1 MATSSPPARR
11 QGLLAR
17 LLARTANGRQEPLV
31 GPIRGEL
38 LGADRLGEHARALA
52 RRQRVR
58 PPGKGRRK
66 VPLLE
71 RLEETYDILL
81 EARETLGQAAD
92 DGIDVSP
99 AGEWLLD
106 NFYTVEE
113 HIREIRATL
122 PRGYYRELPELATG
136 PLARFPRVYEIA
148 IELIAHT
155 EGHLDLGNT
164 ELFVREYQ
172 RVTRLKIGELWAI
185 PAMLRLGLIENIRR
199 MTRRTLSR
207 LDEVRAADA
216 AAERLRKASE
226 GGQKALS
233 VALHDFVDN
242 TPKLSAIFIARFLS
256 QVRSYQATFT
266 PLVWLEQWIAEDL
279 MSSEEAVARTNQ
291 RAALTRVTIANSITS
306 LRTIARLDWNTF
318 VESQSAIEKVLR
330 GDPSGD
336 YGSMTFSARDRYRH
350 EVERLAKR
358 TERDEAKVAE
368 VAIGLAERQP
378 AEGPERRRR
387 HVGYWLVD
395 DGLAELESAVAYRP
409 RWNERVRRAVIRH
422 PNAVYFPSI
431 VIVTIAALIA
441 AFALAGPVGFGG
453 MLLILALGIVPA
465 SEIGVNAVNQLVT
478 MMTSPRLIP
487 KFEFREHGISSE
499 WRTAVVVPTLIGSVD
514 GAREAIEHLEVQF
527 LANRDP
533 HLHFALLTDF
543 VDAPKE
549 TMPDDAA
556 ILDVAKE
563 GIAALNAKYGQ
574 GAETLFFLFH
584 RPRRWNECE
593 GVWMGWERKRGK
605 LAEFNQYLR
614 GGARDSFSEIV
625 GDTTPLRDVVLVIT
639 LDSDT
644 VLPPDS
650 AQLLVGAMAHPLNR
664 PVFDAERGLVTK
676 GYGILQPRVGVSLTS
691 AYRSRFA
698 AIHSGHPGVDPYT
711 TAVSDVY
718 QDLFGEGSYTGK
730 GIYDVDAFER
740 ATHGRFAENVL
751 LSHDLIEGAFARAG
765 LATDIELYD
774 DYPTRYLTY
783 TRRKHRWIRGDWQIL
798 RWIGRAIPRADG
810 RPEPNR
816 LPAISRWKIF
826 DNLRRSTVE
835 IFQLLLL
842 VVGWTVLPTSRA
854 AWTIGIL
861 VAIAFPWLSS
871 LTLAALRPPG
881 DKSLRAYYTA
891 IWRDA
896 VTSAQQFA
904 LSVIFLPHQ
913 AWVSAD
919 AIARTLAR
927 LFFTKRQLLEWQTA
941 SQTERATTSSSREL
955 WRRMLPAEVV
965 TLVIAGLV
973 ALTVWERL
981 SAAASVG
988 PVGGPTLVVALP
1000 LLLLWVSSPIIAHAL
1015 SAPALRRE
1023 LRLGAD
1029 ERERAMRYALVHW
1042 RFFERFVNEQTQWLA
1057 PDNFQEAPD
1066 PVVALRTS
1074 PTNVGLQLLGI
1085 VSAYDLGLSTCGEMI
1100 ERLERVFKT
1109 LERMRR
1115 HRGHFFNW
1123 YDLDT
1128 LGVLQPAYI
1137 STVDSGNLAG
1147 HLLALKQACR
1157 EIIETPPDMRA
1168 ATRALMA
1175 ALAVTRE
1182 SFADAAS
1189 SGRVGDPARWQAVSK
1204 AAALLKSARA
1214 ELAETIDHAGFAR
1227 VSRVVVEADETLTA
1241 AGLAAKEAP
1250 RAREWLAW
1258 TARLAER
1265 HLAERALLGEAAAE
1279 APGVAAGTNN
1289 VVRDRVA
1296 RLEAIAITAQR
1307 LAMEMDFTFLYDAR
1321 RKLFAIG
1328 YSVDSA
1334 TLDNSYYDLLASEA
1348 RLASYVAIAKD
1359 DVPVEHWFRL
1369 GRSLTATSRS
1379 TALVSWSGSMFEYL
1393 MPLLVMR
1400 SFPHTLLDQTYRS
1413 AVRRHIDYAGERS
1426 VPWGI
1431 SESAF
1436 NVRDRHMTYQYRAFG
1451 VPDLALKRGLG
1462 KELVIAPYATA
1473 LALLVEPQE
1482 SMRNFAALERE
1493 GVLGPY
1499 GFRDAVDFTRP
1510 EPGQTKAV
1518 VGAYMAHHIGM
1529 SFVALTNALA
1539 DHLWQR
1545 RFHSEPLARAVE
1557 LVLHERIPRRL
1568 VMQEAQESDT
1578 DGRVPVET
1586 EKPAVRLIDT
1596 PDTAQPRIGLLASLP
1611 YTVMISNAG
1620 AGYSRYEQLAITRWR
1635 ADGTR
1640 DDHGQWCYVRDVTTG
1655 AVWSAT
1661 HQPTAKRADA
1671 YQAAFAT
1678 DRISFGRRDG
1688 DVETRLEVT
1697 VVSDDMA
1704 EVRRVTLVNH
1714 SGVER
1719 DIELTSYGEI
1729 VLAPPDADRA
1739 HPAFANLFVETE
1751 WRPSE
1756 AAILATRRPRGSN
1769 EARRWLAH
1777 VAAVGEEQVDD
1788 VTFET
1793 DRARFIGRGRTV
1805 RNPAA
1810 MEASVRLSGT
1820 AGAVLDP
1827 IFALRVRVRLAPGQS
1842 ARVAFTTLVA
1852 ETRERAVELADLYR
1866 QPYSAQRALD
1876 LSWTR
1881 TQVELRDLG
1890 LTPSDAA
1897 LFQQIAGHLFYSNPP
1912 VRAPQHELRANNLGQ
1927 RELWSIGL
1935 SGDWPV
1941 LLATIDSTEGLP
1953 TVRHLLHAH
1962 RYWRLKGMTV
1972 DLVFLITRPPSYQQ
1986 ELADQ
1991 LLATVMGSSETHLA
2005 DKPGGVFIRRAD
2017 VLAPEVLRLLRA
2029 TARVHIACDG
2039 LGLGRVLDM
2048 PEAEEQPPD
2057 EPERPRRL
2065 SIFSNRDS
2073 GFASWDTRA
2082 SREANGGE
2090 GVMSAVLARA
2100 AQYARDAAADLAES
2114 FELPDFVFGEKP
2126 ATGNGEDRGTGI
2138 GEPGTAPSSGS
2149 QPRRGQAGR
2158 QPTPGAR
2165 APGPARAIPAH
2176 GLTPDLDYEIRL
2188 SANSLPPAPWSNVIA
2203 NPRAGFVV
2211 TERGGG
2217 FAWVEN
2223 SYFFRLTPWYNDP
2236 VSDPCTELLYL
2247 RDASGAVWSPTPA
2260 IARDASAYTVRHG
2273 AGFTTFTHER
2283 GGIASELTVSMAEH
2297 DPVKISRLR
2306 LTNRTG
2312 RSASIVLTSFVEW
2325 ALGVMREHT
2334 QHQIVTTFDRDTQAI
2349 LASNYFDA
2357 SFADQVAF
2365 SWISEPLAGY
2375 TADRREFIGRNGT
2388 VEAPAAFAN
2397 GAALGEA
2404 TGAAIDPCAVLQS
2417 TITVAPNETRE
2428 VVVLLGA
2435 ARGVDE
2441 ARSLIRRYGSAA
2453 SAGTAIDATIAD
2465 WRRRLTTIAVRTPD
2479 PMFDAIMNRWSLY
2492 QALSCR
2498 MWARSAFYQSSG
2510 AYGFRDQ
2517 LQDVMAFV
2525 YHDQAIAR
2533 EHILRAASRQF
2544 VEGDV
2549 QHWWHAHNGRGTR
2562 TKFSD
2567 DLVWL
2572 PYVVDHYVRT
2582 SGDDAVLD
2590 EVVPFL
2596 EMRQLDS
2603 HEHEVYDLPAIS
2615 GEKATL
2621 YEHCLRALRR
2631 ACTVGAHG
2639 LPLIGVGDWNDGMN
2653 RVGIDGKGES
2663 VWLAWFLND
2672 TLRAFADHCDSRGD
2686 GVPAG
2691 ELRGAADAYARAA
2704 NEAAWDGDWYRRAYF
2719 DDGTPLGSAQS
2730 DECKID
2736 SIAQSW
2742 SVISDAGEPDKRV
2755 RAMRSLDE
2763 RLVRQDARLIM
2774 LLTPPFDKTPH
2785 DPGYI
2790 KGYLPGVR
2798 ENGAQYTHAALW
2810 AVLATALGGD
2820 GDRAFEL
2827 YQMINPLTHGVTP
2840 GDVDRYKVEPY
2851 VVAADVYTAAGHLGR
2866 GGWTWYTGSASW
2878 MYRIGLETILGF
2890 TRQGDTLTIEP
2901 CVPKAW
2907 REFSIEYRHGTSLY
2921 AIRVVRNG
2929 TGEEAVRV
2937 VVDGAERA
2945 DRAIGLVD
2953 DGQRHEVIV
2962 ELG

>member
-1 MATSSPPARR
+1 VATSSPPARR
-11 QGLLAR
+11 PGLLAR
-17 LLARTANGRQEPLV
+17 LLARTTTGRHEPLV

-58 PPGKGRRK
+58 PSGKGRKR

-122 PRGYYRELPELATG
+122 PRGYYRELPELASG

-155 EGHLDLGNT
+155 EGHLDLANT

-172 RVTRLKIGELWAI
+172 RVTRLRIGELWAI

-216 AAERLRKASE
+216 AADRLRRASE
-226 GGQKALS
+226 AGPKAVS
-233 VALHDFVDN
+233 AALHDFVDH

-256 QVRSYQATFT
+256 QVRTYQATFT

-336 YGSMTFSARDRYRH
+336 YGTMTFSARDRYRH

-368 VAIGLAERQP
+368 VAIALAEGQP

-387 HVGYWLVD
+387 HVGYWLID
-395 DGLAELESAVAYRP
+395 DGLAELETAVDYRP
-409 RWNERVRRAVIRH
+409 RWHERVRRAVVRH
-422 PNAVYFPSI
+422 PNAVYFP
-431 VIVTIAALIA
+431 VLAIVTIAALVV
-441 AFALAGPVGFGG
+441 AFALAGPLGPGG
-453 MLLILALGIVPA
+453 ALLVLALGIVPA
-465 SEIGVNAVNQLVT
+465 SEIGVSAVNQLVT
-478 MMTSPRLIP
+478 LLTSPRLVP
-487 KFEFREHGISSE
+487 KLEFREHGIPPQ
-499 WRTAVVVPTLIGSVD
+499 WRTAVVVPTLISSVD
-514 GAREAIEHLEVQF
+514 AAREAVEHLEVQF
-527 LANRDP
+527 LANRDA
-533 HLHFALLTDF
+533 HLQFALLTDF
-543 VDAPKE
+543 LDAPSE

-556 ILDVAKE
+556 VLDAASS
-563 GIAALNAKYGQ
+563 GITTLNEKYGH
-574 GAETLFFLFH
+574 GADAPFYLFH

-614 GGARDSFSEIV
+614 GGARDAFSTIV
-625 GDTTPLRDVVLVIT
+625 GDPTPLRDVTLVIT

-644 VLPPDS
+644 VLPPDA

-664 PVFDAERGLVTK
+664 PVFDAERGLITK

-730 GIYDVDAFER
+730 GIYDVDAFES

-798 RWIGRAIPRADG
+798 RWVGSDIARADG
-810 RPEPNR
+810 QPEPNR

-835 IFQLLLL
+835 VFHLLLL
-842 VVGWTVLPTSRA
+842 VLGWTVLPTSRVV
-854 AWTIGIL
+854 WTIAVL
-861 VAIAFPWLSS
+861 VAIAFPWLLS

-881 DKSLRAYYTA
+881 DKSLRAYYA
-891 IWRDA
+891 AVWRDG

-904 LSVIFLPHQ
+904 LTVIFLPHQ

-919 AIARTLAR
+919 AIVRTLVR
-927 LFFTKRQLLEWQTA
+927 LFVTRRHLLEWQTA
-941 SQTERATTSSSREL
+941 SQTERTTTTSSRDL
-955 WRRMLPAEVV
+955 WRLMLPAEVL
-965 TLVIAGLV
+965 TIAIAGLV
-973 ALTVWERL
+973 ALMVWGRI
-981 SAAASVG
+981 SAGASVG
-988 PVGGPTLVVALP
+988 PVAGPTLIVVLP
-1000 LLLLWVSSPIIAHAL
+1000 LVLLWALSPVIAHAM

-1023 LRLGAD
+1023 LRLAAD
-1029 ERERAMRYALVHW
+1029 ERDRAMRYALYHW

-1057 PDNFQEAPD
+1057 PDNFQEDPD

-1074 PTNVGLQLLGI
+1074 PTNVGLQMLGI
-1085 VSAYDLGLSTCGEMI
+1085 VSAYDLGLLTCGEMI
-1100 ERLERVFKT
+1100 ERLELVFKT
-1109 LERMRR
+1109 LERMHR

-1123 YDLDT
+1123 YELDT

-1157 EIIETPPDMRA
+1157 EIIDTPPD
-1168 ATRALMA
+1168 TRAPIRALIA
-1175 ALAVTRE
+1175 GLAVTRE

-1204 AAALLKSARA
+1204 AAAMLKTARS
-1214 ELAETIDHAGFAR
+1214 ELAETTDDAGFAR
-1227 VSRVVVEADETLTA
+1227 VSRVVVDADHTLTA
-1241 AGLAAKEAP
+1241 AGLAAREAP

-1265 HLAERALLGEAAAE
+1265 QVAERTRLGDAATVAPRDAAA
-1279 APGVAAGTNN
+1279 TNT
-1289 VVRDRVA
+1289 VVRDRVE
-1296 RLEAIAITAQR
+1296 RLVAIALTAQR
-1307 LAMEMDFTFLYDAR
+1307 YVMEMDFTFLYDAR

-1369 GRSLTATSRS
+1369 GRSLTAASRS

-1473 LALLVEPQE
+1473 LALLVEPHE
-1482 SMRNFAALERE
+1482 AMRNFAALERE

-1510 EPGQTKAV
+1510 DPGQTKAV
-1518 VGAYMAHHIGM
+1518 VNAYMAHHIGM
-1529 SFVALTNALA
+1529 SFVALANALA

-1568 VMQEAQESDT
+1568 VMQEAQGSDA
-1578 DGRVPVET
+1578 DGGRVPVET
-1586 EKPAVRLIDT
+1586 EKPAVRQIDT
-1596 PDTAQPRIGLLASLP
+1596 PDTAQPRVGLLASLP

-1620 AGYSRYEQLAITRWR
+1620 AGYSRFEQLAITRWR

-1640 DDHGQWCYVRDVTTG
+1640 DDHGQWCYVRDLTDNT
-1655 AVWSAT
+1655 VWSAT

-1671 YQAAFAT
+1671 YHATFAT

-1704 EVRRVTLVNH
+1704 EVRRVTIVNH

-1719 DIELTSYGEI
+1719 EIELTSYGEI
-1729 VLAPPDADRA
+1729 VLASPDADRA

-1751 WRPSE
+1751 WRGTE
-1756 AAILATRRPRGSN
+1756 AAILATRRPRASN

-1777 VAAVGEEQVDD
+1777 VAAVGQELVGD

-1793 DRARFIGRGRTV
+1793 DRAKFVGRGRTA

-1810 MEASVRLSGT
+1810 MDASATLSGT

-1827 IFALRVRVRLAPGQS
+1827 IFALRVRIKLAPGQS

-1852 ETRERAVELADLYR
+1852 ETRERAIELADLYR

-1912 VRAPQHELRANNLGQ
+1912 IRAPQHELRANTLGQ
-1927 RELWSIGL
+1927 RELWGIGL
-1935 SGDWPV
+1935 SGDWPI
-1941 LLATIDSTEGLP
+1941 LLATIDSVEGLP
-1953 TVRHLLHAH
+1953 TVRQLLHAH

-1972 DLVFLITRPPSYQQ
+1972 DVVFLITRPPSYQQ

-1991 LLATVMGSSETHLA
+1991 LLATVIGSSEAHLA
-2005 DKPGGVFIRRAD
+2005 DKPGGTFIRRAD
-2017 VLAPEVLRLLRA
+2017 VLAPDVLKLLRA
-2029 TARVHIACDG
+2029 TARVHIVCDG

-2065 SIFSNRDS
+2065 AIFSNRDS

-2082 SREANGGE
+2082 PREANGGE
-2090 GVMSAVLARA
+2090 RVMSTVLARA
-2100 AQYARDAAADLAES
+2100 AAYARDAALDLAES
-2114 FELPDFVFGEKP
+2114 FELPDFVFGDK
-2126 ATGNGEDRGTGI
+2126 TGSGN
-2138 GEPGTAPSSGS
+2138 GEPGTEGSSG
-2149 QPRRGQAGR
+2149 
-2158 QPTPGAR
+2158 
-2165 APGPARAIPAH
+2165 GPARGRRPGKDAATARSRVPAAASSLPTH
-2176 GLTPDLDYEIRL
+2176 GLTATLDYEIKL
-2188 SANSLPPAPWSNVIA
+2188 SATALPPAPWSNVIA
-2203 NPRAGFVV
+2203 NPQAGFVV

-2236 VSDPCTELLYL
+2236 VSDPCTEVLYL
-2247 RDASGAVWSPTPA
+2247 RDATGALWSPTPA
-2260 IARDASAYTVRHG
+2260 IARDASHYTVRHG
-2273 AGFTTFTHER
+2273 AGFSTFTHDR
-2283 GGIASELTVSMAEH
+2283 GGIATELTLSVAMH
-2297 DPVKISRLR
+2297 DPVKITRLR
-2306 LTNRTG
+2306 ITNRSG
-2312 RSASIVLTSFVEW
+2312 KPSSLVLTSFVEW

-2334 QHQIVTTFDRDTQAI
+2334 QHQVVTTFDAETQAI
-2349 LASNYFDA
+2349 FACNYFDA
-2357 SFADQVAF
+2357 GFADQVAF

-2375 TADRREFIGRNGT
+2375 TADRREFIGRNGD
-2388 VEAPAAFAN
+2388 VSAPAGLAPGVTLEETT
-2397 GAALGEA
+2397 GAAL
-2404 TGAAIDPCAVLQS
+2404 DPCAALQAS
-2417 TITVAPNETRE
+2417 ITVAPNETRE

-2435 ARGVDE
+2435 ARGAE
-2441 ARSLIRRYGSAA
+2441 QARALIVKYGSAA
-2453 SAGTAIDATIAD
+2453 AADGAIDGTVAE
-2465 WRRRLTTIAVRTPD
+2465 WQRRLTTITVRTPE
-2479 PMFDAIMNRWSLY
+2479 PAFDAMMNRWSLY
-2492 QALSCR
+2492 QALACR

-2525 YHDQAIAR
+2525 YHDQGIAR

-2582 SGDDAVLD
+2582 TGDDAVLD

-2596 EMRQLDS
+2596 EMRPLEP

-2615 GEKATL
+2615 EEKASL
-2621 YEHCLRALRR
+2621 YEHCLRALRH
-2631 ACTVGAHG
+2631 ACTLGAHG

-2653 RVGIDGKGES
+2653 RVGIEGRGES

-2686 GVPAG
+2686 GAAAG
-2691 ELRGAADAYARAA
+2691 ELRAAADAYAKAA

-2719 DDGTPLGSAQS
+2719 DDGTALGSAQN
-2730 DECKID
+2730 DECQID

-2742 SVISDAGEPDKRV
+2742 SVISDAGDPEKRV

-2763 RLVRQDARLIM
+2763 RLVRDDARLIM

-2827 YQMINPLTHGVTP
+2827 YQMINPLTHAVTP
-2840 GDVDRYKVEPY
+2840 EEVHRYKVEPY
-2851 VVAADVYTAAGHLGR
+2851 VVAADVYTATGHVGR

-2890 TRQGDTLTIEP
+2890 TRHGDTLTFEP
-2901 CVPKAW
+2901 CIPRAW
-2907 REFSIEYRHGTSLY
+2907 REFSIEYRHGSAVY
-2921 AIRVVRNG
+2921 AIRVARNG
-2929 TGEEAVRV
+2929 NGGEVLRV
-2937 VVDGAERA
+2937 IVDGV
-2945 DRAIGLVD
+2945 DRNDRTIGLVD
-2953 DGQRHEVIV
+2953 DGRRHDVVV

>member
-1 MATSSPPARR
+1 M
-11 QGLLAR
+11 
-17 LLARTANGRQEPLV
+17 
-31 GPIRGEL
+31 
-38 LGADRLGEHARALA
+38 
-52 RRQRVR
+52 
-58 PPGKGRRK
+58 
-66 VPLLE
+66 PLLE

-81 EARETLGQAAD
+81 EARETLAHAAD

-113 HIREIRATL
+113 HISEIRATL
-122 PRGYYRELPELATG
+122 PRGYYRELPELASG

-155 EGHLDLGNT
+155 EGHLDLANT

-172 RVTRLKIGELWAI
+172 RVTRLRIGELWAI

-207 LDEVRAADA
+207 LDEVRAADDA
-216 AAERLRKASE
+216 ADRLRRASE
-226 GGQKALS
+226 GGPKALAA
-233 VALHDFVDN
+233 ALHDFVDN

-256 QVRSYQATFT
+256 QVRTYQATFT

-279 MSSEEAVARTNQ
+279 MSAEEAVARTNQ

-306 LRTIARLDWNTF
+306 LRTIARLDWNSF

-336 YGSMTFSARDRYRH
+336 YASMTFSARDRYRH

-368 VAIGLAERQP
+368 AVISLAERQP
-378 AEGPERRRR
+378 EEGPERRRR

-395 DGLAELESAVAYRP
+395 EGVPELEAAVDYRP
-409 RWNERVRRAVIRH
+409 RWHERLRRAVIRH

-431 VIVTIAALIA
+431 VLVTIAALVV
-441 AFALAGPVGFGG
+441 AFALAGPIGAGG
-453 MLLILALGIVPA
+453 ALLVLALGLVPA
-465 SEIGVNAVNQLVT
+465 SEIGVSAVNQLVT
-478 MMTSPRLIP
+478 MLTRPRLVP
-487 KFEFREHGISSE
+487 KLEFREQGIPAD
-499 WRTAVVVPTLIGSVD
+499 WRTAVVVPTLIGNVEA
-514 GAREAIEHLEVQF
+514 AREAVEHLEVQF
-527 LANRDP
+527 LANRDA

-543 VDAPKE
+543 VDAPQE
-549 TMPDDAA
+549 TMPDDDV
-556 ILDVAKE
+556 ILDAAAG
-563 GIAALNAKYGQ
+563 GIAALNEKYGH
-574 GAETLFFLFH
+574 GAHTIFYLFH
-584 RPRRWNECE
+584 RPRRWNANE

-605 LAEFNQYLR
+605 LSEFNQYLR
-614 GGARDSFSEIV
+614 GGAQHAFSKVV
-625 GDTTPLRDVVLVIT
+625 GDTTPLRDVTLVIT

-644 VLPPDS
+644 VLPPDA
-650 AQLLVGAMAHPLNR
+650 AQLLAGAMAHPLNR
-664 PVFDAERGLVTK
+664 PVFDPERGLVTK

-698 AIHSGHPGVDPYT
+698 SIHSGHPGVDPYT

-740 ATHGRFAENVL
+740 ATRGRFAENVL

-765 LATDIELYD
+765 LVTDIELYD

-798 RWIGRAIPRADG
+798 RWIGRAMPRADG
-810 RPEPNR
+810 QPEPNR
-816 LPAISRWKIF
+816 LSAVSRWKIF

-842 VVGWTVLPTSRA
+842 VTGWSVLPTSRF
-854 AWTIGIL
+854 AWTAAVL
-861 VAIAFPWLSS
+861 VAIAFPWL
-871 LTLAALRPPG
+871 LGLALALLRPPR
-881 DKSLRAYYTA
+881 DKSLKAYYA
-891 IWRDA
+891 AVWHDA

-904 LSVIFLPHQ
+904 LTVIFLPHQ

-919 AIARTLAR
+919 GIVRTLVR
-927 LFFTKRQLLEWQTA
+927 LFATKRHLLEWQTA
-941 SQTERATTSSSREL
+941 SQTERATGGSQREV
-955 WRRMLPAEVV
+955 WRRMMPAEAL
-965 TLVIAGLV
+965 TLLIAGVV
-973 ALTVWERL
+973 ALTLWQRL
-981 SAAASVG
+981 SAGASVG
-988 PVGGPTLVVALP
+988 PSAGPTLIVALP
-1000 LLLLWVSSPIIAHAL
+1000 LLVLWALSPVIAHAM
-1015 SAPALRRE
+1015 SAPALRRA

-1029 ERERAMRYALVHW
+1029 ERERAMRYALYHW
-1042 RFFERFVNEQTQWLA
+1042 RFFERFVGEQTQWLA
-1057 PDNFQEAPD
+1057 PDNFQEDPD
-1066 PVVALRTS
+1066 PAVAFRTS

-1085 VSAYDLGLSTCGEMI
+1085 VSAYDLGLITCGDMI
-1100 ERLERVFKT
+1100 ERLELVFKT
-1109 LERMRR
+1109 LERMHR
-1115 HRGHFFNW
+1115 HCGHFFNW
-1123 YDLDT
+1123 YDLET
-1128 LGVLQPAYI
+1128 LGILQPAYI

-1157 EIIETPPDMRA
+1157 EIVETVPDARA
-1168 ATRALMA
+1168 PSRALMA
-1175 ALAVTRE
+1175 ALMVTRE
-1182 SFADAAS
+1182 AFADAAS

-1204 AAALLKSARA
+1204 AAALLKTART
-1214 ELAETIDHAGFAR
+1214 ELAEATDDAGFAH
-1227 VSRVVVEADETLTA
+1227 VAQALAEADQTLSA
-1241 AGLAAKEAP
+1241 AGLAPKEAP

-1265 HLAERALLGEAAAE
+1265 HVTERTLLGAAATE
-1279 APGVAAGTNN
+1279 RPSDAAAVSK

-1296 RLEAIAITAQR
+1296 RLEAIAITAHR
-1307 LAMEMDFTFLYDAR
+1307 YAMEMDFTFLYDAR

-1328 YSVDSA
+1328 YSVDSG

-1369 GRSLTATSRS
+1369 GRALTAASHS

-1400 SFPHTLLDQTYRS
+1400 SFPHTLLDQTYHG
-1413 AVRRHIDYAGERS
+1413 AVRRHIDYAAERS

-1436 NVRDRHMTYQYRAFG
+1436 NVRDRHLTYQYRAFG

-1473 LALLVEPQE
+1473 LALHVEPHE
-1482 SMRNFAALERE
+1482 AMRNFAALERE

-1499 GFRDAVDFTRP
+1499 GFRDAVDYTRP
-1510 EPGQTKAV
+1510 DPGQTKAV
-1518 VGAYMAHHIGM
+1518 VGAYMAHHVGM

-1545 RFHSEPLARAVE
+1545 RFHAEPLARAVE

-1568 VMQEAQESDT
+1568 VMQEAQSSDT
-1578 DGRVPVET
+1578 DGRALVET
-1586 EKPAVRLIDT
+1586 EKPAVRQIDT
-1596 PDTAQPRIGLLASLP
+1596 PDTAQPRVGLLASLP
-1611 YTVMISNAG
+1611 YTVMVSNAG

-1640 DDHGQWCYVRDVTTG
+1640 DDYGQWCYVRDLTSN

-1661 HQPTAKRADA
+1661 HQPTGKGADW

-1678 DRISFGRRDG
+1678 DRVTFARRDG

-1704 EVRRVTLVNH
+1704 EVRRVTIVNH
-1714 SGVER
+1714 SDVSREV
-1719 DIELTSYGEI
+1719 ELTSYGEV

-1751 WRPSE
+1751 WRPAE
-1756 AAILATRRPRGSN
+1756 GAILATRRPRASD
-1769 EARRWLAH
+1769 EPRRWLAH
-1777 VAAVGEEQVDD
+1777 VAAVGPEVVGDI
-1788 VTFET
+1788 TFET
-1793 DRARFIGRGRTV
+1793 DRSKFVGRGRSV

-1810 MEASVRLSGT
+1810 MDPSATLTGT

-1827 IFALRVRVRLAPGQS
+1827 IFSLRVAVSLAPGQS

-1852 ETRERAVELADLYR
+1852 ETRERALELADLYR

-1890 LTPSDAA
+1890 LTPADAA

-1912 VRAPQHELRANNLGQ
+1912 IRAPQHELRANTLGQ
-1927 RELWSIGL
+1927 RELWTVGL
-1935 SGDWPV
+1935 SGDWPI
-1941 LLATIDSTEGLP
+1941 LLASIDSVEGLP
-1953 TVRHLLHAH
+1953 TVRQLLHAH
-1962 RYWRLKGMTV
+1962 QYWRLKGMTV

-1986 ELADQ
+1986 DLADQ

-2017 VLAPEVLRLLRA
+2017 LLAPDVAQLLRA
-2029 TARVHIACDG
+2029 TARVHIVCDG
-2039 LGLGRVLDM
+2039 VGLGRVVDL

-2073 GFASWDTRA
+2073 GAAGWDTRVL
-2082 SREANGGE
+2082 RDANGGE
-2090 GVMSAVLARA
+2090 GMMSTVLARA

-2114 FELPDFVFGEKP
+2114 FELPEFVFGDKEG
-2126 ATGNGEDRGTGI
+2126 TGNGGRKGTGNR
-2138 GEPGTAPSSGS
+2138 EQGTAP
-2149 QPRRGQAGR
+2149 PR
-2158 QPTPGAR
+2158 GASV
-2165 APGPARAIPAH
+2165 PGPRVRVPRH
-2176 GLTPDLDYEIRL
+2176 GLTSDLDYEIQL
-2188 SANSLPPAPWSNVIA
+2188 TADNLPPAPWSNVIA
-2203 NPRAGFVV
+2203 NPHAGFVV

-2236 VSDPCTELLYL
+2236 VSDSATEIIYL
-2247 RDASGAVWSPTPA
+2247 RDASGTLWSPTPA
-2260 IARDASAYTVRHG
+2260 IVRDASRYTVRHG
-2273 AGFTTFTHER
+2273 AGFTTFAHER
-2283 GGIASELTVSMAEH
+2283 NGIATELTVSVPPA
-2297 DPVKISRLR
+2297 DPIKLTRLR

-2312 RSASIVLTSFVEW
+2312 RPTSIVLTSFVEW

-2334 QHQIVTTFDRDTQAI
+2334 QHQIVTTFDSETQAI
-2349 LASNYFDA
+2349 FAANHFDA
-2357 SFADQVAF
+2357 NFADRVAF
-2365 SWISEPLAGY
+2365 SWISEPLKSY
-2375 TADRREFIGRNGT
+2375 TADRREFIGRNGDL
-2388 VEAPAAFAN
+2388 ERPAALAD
-2397 GAALGEA
+2397 GGSLAET
-2404 TGAAIDPCAVLQS
+2404 TGAAFDPCAALQAEV
-2417 TITVAPNETRE
+2417 TLAPNEQRD

-2435 ARGVDE
+2435 TRGADDARALIAKYGP
-2441 ARSLIRRYGSAA
+2441 ARSATA
-2453 SAGTAIDATIAD
+2453 AIDATVAD
-2465 WRRRLTTIAVRTPD
+2465 WHRRLTTITVKTPE
-2479 PMFDAIMNRWSLY
+2479 PTFDAMMNRWALY

-2549 QHWWHAHNGRGTR
+2549 QHWWHPHSGRGTR
-2562 TKFSD
+2562 TRFSD

-2582 SGDDAVLD
+2582 TGDATVLD

-2596 EMRQLDS
+2596 EMRPLEP
-2603 HEHEVYDLPAIS
+2603 HEHEVYDQPTIS
-2615 GEKATL
+2615 EQKASV
-2621 YEHCLRALRR
+2621 YEHCLRALRH
-2631 ACTVGAHG
+2631 ACTVGGHG

-2653 RVGIDGKGES
+2653 RVGIEGKGES

-2672 TLRAFADHCDSRGD
+2672 TLRAFANHCDSRGD
-2686 GVPAG
+2686 GAAAG
-2691 ELRGAADAYARAA
+2691 ELRGAADAYGKAA
-2704 NEAAWDGDWYRRAYF
+2704 NEAAWDGAWYRRAYF
-2719 DDGTPLGSAQS
+2719 DDGTPLGSAQD
-2730 DECKID
+2730 DECQID

-2742 SVISDAGEPDKRV
+2742 SVISDAGDADKQV
-2755 RAMRSLDE
+2755 RAMHSLDE
-2763 RLVRQDARLIM
+2763 RLVREDARLIM
-2774 LLTPPFDKTPH
+2774 LLTPPFDKTTH

-2810 AVLATALGGD
+2810 AVLATAFSGD

-2827 YQMINPLTHGVTP
+2827 YQMINPLTHNVTP
-2840 GDVDRYKVEPY
+2840 EDVHTYKVEPY
-2851 VVAADVYTAAGHLGR
+2851 VVAADVYTATGHLGR

-2878 MYRIGLETILGF
+2878 MYRVGLETILGF
-2890 TRQGDTLTIEP
+2890 TRHGETLTFEP
-2901 CVPKAW
+2901 CLPQAW
-2907 REFSIEYRHGTSLY
+2907 REFSMEYRYGSALY
-2921 AIRVVRNG
+2921 AIRVVRKG
-2929 TGEEAVRV
+2929 PGGEVRRV
-2937 VVDGAERA
+2937 TSDGRERN
-2945 DRAIGLVD
+2945 DRAILLVD
-2953 DGQRHEVIV
+2953 DGQRHDVIV
-2962 ELG
+2962 EFG

>member
-11 QGLLAR
+11 PGLLAR
-17 LLARTANGRQEPLV
+17 LLARKSDGRQETLV

-58 PPGKGRRK
+58 PPGKGRK
-66 VPLLE
+66 KAPLLE
-71 RLEETYDILL
+71 RLHETHQILL
-81 EARETLGQAAD
+81 DARDTLGQAAD
-92 DGIDVSP
+92 EGIDVSP

-113 HIREIRATL
+113 HIREIRETL
-122 PRGYYRELPELATG
+122 PRGYYRELPELASG

-148 IELIAHT
+148 IELIANT
-155 EGHLDLGNT
+155 EGHLDLANT

-172 RVTRLKIGELWAI
+172 RVTRLRIGELWAI

-199 MTRRTLSR
+199 MTRRTVSR

-216 AAERLRKASE
+216 AAETLRRASE
-226 GGQKALS
+226 AGPKALAA
-233 VALHDFVDN
+233 ALHDFVDH
-242 TPKLSAIFIARFLS
+242 TPKLSAVFIARFLS
-256 QVRSYQATFT
+256 QVRNYQATFT
-266 PLVWLEQWIAEDL
+266 PLVWLEQWIGEDL
-279 MSSEEAVARTNQ
+279 MSAEEAVARTNQ

-306 LRTIARLDWNTF
+306 LRTIARLDWNSF
-318 VESQSAIEKVLR
+318 VESQSAIERVLR

-336 YGSMTFSARDRYRH
+336 YASMTFSARDRYRH
-350 EVERLAKR
+350 EIERLAKR

-368 VAIGLAERQP
+368 VAIELASRQP
-378 AEGPERRRR
+378 ADGPESRRR

-395 DGLAELESAVAYRP
+395 DGLAELEAAVAYKPRP
-409 RWNERVRRAVIRH
+409 LERLRRAATRH
-422 PNAVYFPSI
+422 PNAVYFPAI
-431 VIVTIAALIA
+431 AIVTLAALA
-441 AFALAGPVGFGG
+441 AGFALAGPIGAGG
-453 MLLILALGIVPA
+453 AVIVFLLGIVPA
-465 SEIGVNAVNQLVT
+465 SEIGVSAVNQLVT
-478 MMTSPRLIP
+478 LLTQPRLVP
-487 KFEFREHGISSE
+487 KMDFRERGIPPE

-514 GAREAIEHLEVQF
+514 AAREAVEHLEVQF

-533 HLHFALLTDF
+533 QLHFALLTDF
-543 VDAPKE
+543 VDAPSE

-556 ILDVAKE
+556 ILDAAAD
-563 GIAALNAKYGQ
+563 GIAALNEKYARGS
-574 GAETLFFLFH
+574 APPFYLFH
-584 RPRRWNECE
+584 RPRRWNEGE

-614 GGARDSFSEIV
+614 GGARDAFSRIV
-625 GDTTPLRDVVLVIT
+625 GDTTPLGDVKLVIT

-644 VLPPDS
+644 VLPPDA

-664 PVFDAERGLVTK
+664 PVFDAERGLITK

-691 AYRSRFA
+691 SYRSRFA
-698 AIHSGHPGVDPYT
+698 SIHSGHPGVDPYT

-740 ATHGRFAENVL
+740 ATRGRFAENVL

-765 LATDIELYD
+765 LVTDIELYD

-783 TRRKHRWIRGDWQIL
+783 MRRKHRWIRGDWQIL
-798 RWIGRAIPRADG
+798 RWIGPAVPRADG

-816 LPAISRWKIF
+816 LSAISRWKIF

-842 VVGWTVLPTSRA
+842 VAGWTVLPASRV
-854 AWTIGIL
+854 AWTAAIL
-861 VAIAFPWLSS
+861 VAIAFPWLLS
-871 LTLAALRPPG
+871 LTLAALRPPI
-881 DKSLRAYYTA
+881 DKSLRAYYSA
-891 IWRDA
+891 IGRDV
-896 VTSAQQFA
+896 VTSANQFA
-904 LSVIFLPHQ
+904 LAVTVLPHQ

-919 AIARTLAR
+919 AIVRTLTR
-927 LFFTKRQLLEWQTA
+927 LFVSRRHLLEWQTA
-941 SQTERATTSSSREL
+941 SQTERTTKNSLREV
-955 WRRMLPAEVV
+955 WRRMLPAELV
-965 TLVIAGLV
+965 TLAIAAFVLLSV
-973 ALTVWERL
+973 WQLTPREISIGR
-981 SAAASVG
+981 AH
-988 PVGGPTLVVALP
+988 GPTLVVVLP
-1000 LLLLWVSSPIIAHAL
+1000 FILLWLISPLIAHAL

-1023 LRLGAD
+1023 LRLASD
-1029 ERERAMRYALVHW
+1029 DRDRAMRYAVYHW
-1042 RFFERFVNEQTQWLA
+1042 RFFERFVGEGTQWLA
-1057 PDNFQEAPD
+1057 PDNFQEQPE

-1074 PTNVGLQLLGI
+1074 PTNIGLQLLGI
-1085 VSAYDLGLSTCGEMI
+1085 TSAYDLGLLTLGEMI
-1100 ERLERVFKT
+1100 ERLEHVFKT

-1123 YDLDT
+1123 YELEG
-1128 LGVLQPAYI
+1128 LSVLQPAYI

-1147 HLLALKQACR
+1147 HFVALKQACR
-1157 EIIETPPDMRA
+1157 EIIENPPDVRA
-1168 ATRALMA
+1168 PLRALTS
-1175 ALAVTRE
+1175 ALAITRE
-1182 SFADAAS
+1182 AFADAAS
-1189 SGRVGDPARWQAVSK
+1189 SGRVGDPAKWQAVSK
-1204 AAALLKSARA
+1204 AAGLLKTARSELATTTDDAGLAHVARA
-1214 ELAETIDHAGFAR
+1214 LA
-1227 VSRVVVEADETLTA
+1227 EADEALSA
-1241 AGLAAKEAP
+1241 AGLGPKEAP
-1250 RAREWLAW
+1250 QAREWLAW
-1258 TARLAER
+1258 SAHLAER
-1265 HLAERALLGEAAAE
+1265 HVAERTGLGTAATQSLRDAAATS
-1279 APGVAAGTNN
+1279 ALAGE
-1289 VVRDRVA
+1289 RIE
-1296 RLEAIAITAQR
+1296 RLEAIALTAHR
-1307 LAMEMDFTFLYDAR
+1307 YVVEMDFTFLYDAR

-1328 YSVDSA
+1328 YSADSG

-1369 GRSLTATSRS
+1369 GRSLTASS
-1379 TALVSWSGSMFEYL
+1379 HATALVSWSGSMFEYL

-1400 SFPHTLLDQTYRS
+1400 SFPHTLLDQTYRG
-1413 AVRRHIDYAGERS
+1413 AVRRQIEYAAERS

-1431 SESAF
+1431 SESAY

-1462 KELVIAPYATA
+1462 KDLVIAPYATA
-1473 LALLVEPQE
+1473 LALLVEPHE
-1482 SMRNFAALERE
+1482 AIRNLGVLERE

-1499 GFRDAVDFTRP
+1499 GFREAVDYTRP
-1510 EPGQTKAV
+1510 EPGETKAI
-1518 VGAYMAHHIGM
+1518 VGAYMAHHVGM
-1529 SFVALTNALA
+1529 TFVALANALA
-1539 DHLWQR
+1539 DNLWQR

-1568 VMQEAQESDT
+1568 VMQDAQET
-1578 DGRVPVET
+1578 EGEGGRTPIET
-1586 EKPAVRLIDT
+1586 EKPAVRQIET
-1596 PDTAQPRIGLLASLP
+1596 PDTPQPRVGLLASLP
-1611 YTVMISNAG
+1611 FTVMLSNAG

-1640 DDHGQWCYVRDVTTG
+1640 DDHGQWCYVRDVTTDR
-1655 AVWSAT
+1655 VWSVT
-1661 HQPTAKRADA
+1661 HQPTGKRADA
-1671 YQAAFAT
+1671 YTAAFAT

-1688 DVETRLEVT
+1688 DVETRLDVT

-1719 DIELTSYGEI
+1719 EIELTSYGEI

-1751 WRPSE
+1751 WRPAE
-1756 AAILATRRPRGSN
+1756 AAILATRRPRSSN

-1777 VAAVGEEQVDD
+1777 VAAVGHELVGDI
-1788 VTFET
+1788 TCET
-1793 DRARFIGRGRTV
+1793 DRARFVGRGRTV
-1805 RNPAA
+1805 RNPLA
-1810 MEASVRLSGT
+1810 MEGSSTLSGT

-1852 ETRERAVELADLYR
+1852 ETRERAIELADLYR

-1912 VRAPQHELRANNLGQ
+1912 MRAPQQELRANTMGQ

-1935 SGDWPV
+1935 SGDWPI
-1941 LLATIDSTEGLP
+1941 LLATIDSVEGLP
-1953 TVRHLLHAH
+1953 TVRQLLHAH
-1962 RYWRLKGMTV
+1962 QYWRLKGMTV
-1972 DLVFLITRPPSYQQ
+1972 DLVFLVTRPPSYQQ

-2017 VLAPEVLRLLRA
+2017 VLGPEPLKLLRA

-2048 PEAEEQPPD
+2048 PEVEEQPPD
-2057 EPERPRRL
+2057 ELERPRRL
-2065 SIFSNRDS
+2065 SRFSNRDS
-2073 GFASWDTRA
+2073 GFASWDT
-2082 SREANGGE
+2082 GGRGEDGSE
-2090 GVMSAVLARA
+2090 GVMSAVLSRA
-2100 AQYARDAAADLAES
+2100 AAYARDAALDLAES
-2114 FELPDFVFGEKP
+2114 FELPEFRIGGK
-2126 ATGNGEDRGTGI
+2126 GNGDAENRGNR
-2138 GEPGTAPSSGS
+2138 EPGTGTARGNTVPGSRFPVPS
-2149 QPRRGQAGR
+2149 
-2158 QPTPGAR
+2158 
-2165 APGPARAIPAH
+2165 H
-2176 GLTPDLDYEIRL
+2176 GLTSNLDYEINL
-2188 SANSLPPAPWSNVIA
+2188 TADALPPAPWANVIA
-2203 NPRAGFVV
+2203 NPEAGFVI

-2217 FAWVEN
+2217 FTWVEN

-2236 VSDPCTELLYL
+2236 VSDPPTELLYV
-2247 RDASGAVWSPTPA
+2247 RDESGVLWSPTPA
-2260 IARDASAYTVRHG
+2260 IAGDRSSYRVRHG

-2283 GGIASELTVSMAEH
+2283 DGIGSELTLSMPPK
-2297 DPVKISRLR
+2297 DPVKITRLR
-2306 LTNRTG
+2306 LVNRTD
-2312 RSASIVLTSFVEW
+2312 RSASLVLTSFVEL

-2334 QHQIVTTFDRDTQAI
+2334 QHQIVTSFDRETQAI
-2349 LASNYFDA
+2349 FASNCFDA
-2357 SFADQVAF
+2357 SFADRVAF
-2365 SWISEPLAGY
+2365 SWISEPLACY
-2375 TADRREFIGRNGT
+2375 TADRREFIGRNGDLT
-2388 VEAPAAFAN
+2388 NPAALAHD
-2397 GAALGEA
+2397 APLAET
-2404 TGAAIDPCAVLQS
+2404 TGAAVDPCAALQVNL
-2417 TITVAPNETRE
+2417 TLKPNETRD
-2428 VVVLLGA
+2428 VIVLLGA
-2435 ARGVDE
+2435 ARGQDA
-2441 ARSLIRRYGSAA
+2441 ARQLIARYGSSGAA
-2453 SAGTAIDATIAD
+2453 NAAIDAMAD
-2465 WRRRLTTIAVRTPD
+2465 DWSRRLSTITVKTPE
-2479 PMFDAIMNRWSLY
+2479 PLFDAMMNRWSLY

-2533 EHILRAASRQF
+2533 EHILHAASRQF

-2549 QHWWHAHNGRGTR
+2549 QHWWHPHTGRGTR
-2562 TKFSD
+2562 TRFSD

-2572 PYVVDHYVRT
+2572 PYVVDHYVRIT
-2582 SGDDAVLD
+2582 GDDAVLD

-2596 EMRQLDS
+2596 QMRPLEP
-2603 HEHEVYDLPAIS
+2603 HEHEVYDLPTVADETGS
-2615 GEKATL
+2615 L
-2621 YEHCLRALRR
+2621 YEHCLRALRH
-2631 ACTVGAHG
+2631 ACTFGAHG

-2653 RVGIDGKGES
+2653 RVGIEGKGES

-2686 GVPAG
+2686 GVAAG
-2691 ELRGAADAYARAA
+2691 ELRVHADAYARAA
-2704 NEAAWDGDWYRRAYF
+2704 NEAGWDGAWYRRAYF
-2719 DDGTPLGSAQS
+2719 DDGAPLGSAES

-2742 SVISDAGEPDKRV
+2742 SVISAAGEVDKRE
-2755 RAMRSLDE
+2755 RAMESLDQW
-2763 RLVRQDARLIM
+2763 LVREDARLIM
-2774 LLTPPFDKTPH
+2774 LLTPPFDKTSH

-2810 AVLATALGGD
+2810 AVLATALKSD
-2820 GDRAFEL
+2820 GDRAFHL
-2827 YQMINPLTHGVTP
+2827 YQMINPLTHAVTP
-2840 GDVDRYKVEPY
+2840 EDVQRYKVEPY

-2878 MYRIGLETILGF
+2878 MYRIGLENILGF
-2890 TRQGDTLTIEP
+2890 TKQGDTLTIEP
-2901 CVPKAW
+2901 CIPQTW
-2907 REFSIEYRHGTSLY
+2907 REFSLEYRHGSAIY
-2921 AIRVVRNG
+2921 AIRVTRSG
-2929 TGEEAVRV
+2929 KGGEILRV
-2937 VVDGAERA
+2937 IVDGGERG
-2945 DRAIGLVD
+2945 DRTISLDD
-2953 DGQRHEVIV
+2953 DGRRHEVTV

>member
-1 MATSSPPARR
+1 VATSSPPARR
-11 QGLLAR
+11 PGLLAR
-17 LLARTANGRQEPLV
+17 LLARTSNGGQEPLV

-58 PPGKGRRK
+58 PPGKGRK
-66 VPLLE
+66 KAPLLE
-71 RLEETYDILL
+71 RLQETHEILL
-81 EARETLGQAAD
+81 DARETLGQAAD
-92 DGIDVSP
+92 EGIDVSP

-122 PRGYYRELPELATG
+122 PRGYYRELPELASG

-148 IELIAHT
+148 IELIANT
-155 EGHLDLGNT
+155 EGHLDLANT

-172 RVTRLKIGELWAI
+172 RVTRLRIGELWAI

-199 MTRRTLSR
+199 MTRRTISR
-207 LDEVRAADA
+207 LDEVRAADI
-216 AAERLRKASE
+216 AAESLRRASE
-226 GGQKALS
+226 AGPKALAA
-233 VALHDFVDN
+233 ALHDFVDH
-242 TPKLSAIFIARFLS
+242 TPKLSAVFIARFLS
-256 QVRSYQATFT
+256 QVRNYQATFT
-266 PLVWLEQWIAEDL
+266 PLVWLEQWIGEDL
-279 MSSEEAVARTNQ
+279 MSAEEAVARTNQ

-306 LRTIARLDWNTF
+306 LRTIARLDWNSF
-318 VESQSAIEKVLR
+318 VESQSAIERVLR

-336 YGSMTFSARDRYRH
+336 YASMTFSARDRYRH
-350 EVERLAKR
+350 EIERLAKR

-368 VAIGLAERQP
+368 VAIDLASRQP

-395 DGLAELESAVAYRP
+395 DGLVELEAAVAYKP
-409 RWNERVRRAVIRH
+409 RILERLRRAVTRH
-422 PNAVYFPSI
+422 PNAVYFPAI
-431 VIVTIAALIA
+431 AIVTLAALA
-441 AFALAGPVGFGG
+441 AGLALAGPIGAGG
-453 MLLILALGIVPA
+453 ALIVFLLGIVPA
-465 SEIGVNAVNQLVT
+465 SEIGVSAVNQLVT
-478 MMTSPRLIP
+478 LLTQPRIVP
-487 KFEFREHGISSE
+487 KMDFRERGTPPE

-514 GAREAIEHLEVQF
+514 AAREAVEHLEVQF

-533 HLHFALLTDF
+533 HLQFALLTDF
-543 VDAPKE
+543 LDAPSE

-556 ILDVAKE
+556 ILDAAAE
-563 GIAALNAKYGQ
+563 GIAALNEEYARGNAPPFY
-574 GAETLFFLFH
+574 LFH
-584 RPRRWNECE
+584 RPRCWNEGE

-605 LAEFNQYLR
+605 LANFNQYLR
-614 GGARDSFSEIV
+614 GGARDAFSRIV
-625 GDTTPLRDVVLVIT
+625 GDTTSIGDVKLVIT

-644 VLPPDS
+644 VLPPD
-650 AQLLVGAMAHPLNR
+650 AAELLVGAMAHPLNR
-664 PVFDAERGLVTK
+664 PVFDEERGLITQ

-698 AIHSGHPGVDPYT
+698 SIHSGHPGVDPYT

-718 QDLFGEGSYTGK
+718 QDLFAEGSYTGK
-730 GIYDVDAFER
+730 GIYDIDAFER

-765 LATDIELYD
+765 LVTDIELYD

-783 TRRKHRWIRGDWQIL
+783 MRRKHRWIRGDWQIL
-798 RWIGRAIPRADG
+798 RWIGPAIARADG

-816 LPAISRWKIF
+816 LSAISRWKIF

-842 VVGWTVLPTSRA
+842 VAGWTVLPTSRV
-854 AWTIGIL
+854 AWTAGIL
-861 VAIAFPWLSS
+861 VAIAFPWLLS
-871 LTLAALRPPG
+871 LTLAALRPPT
-881 DKSLRAYYTA
+881 DKSLRAYYSA
-891 IWRDA
+891 IARDA
-896 VTSAQQFA
+896 VTSANQFA
-904 LSVIFLPHQ
+904 LAVTVLPHQ

-919 AIARTLAR
+919 AIARTLSR
-927 LFFTKRQLLEWQTA
+927 LFVSKRHLLEWQTA
-941 SQTERATTSSSREL
+941 SQTERTTKNSLREV
-955 WRRMLPAEVV
+955 WRRMLPAQLV
-965 TLVIAGLV
+965 TVAVAVLV
-973 ALTVWERL
+973 TVSVWPFGPTEL
-981 SAAASVG
+981 SIGRAH
-988 PVGGPTLVVALP
+988 GPTLVVFLP
-1000 LLLLWVSSPIIAHAL
+1000 FILLWLISPAIAHAL

-1023 LRLGAD
+1023 LRLAPD
-1029 ERERAMRYALVHW
+1029 DRDRAMRYAVYHW
-1042 RFFERFVNEQTQWLA
+1042 RFFERFVGEATQWLA
-1057 PDNFQEAPD
+1057 PDNFQEQPD

-1074 PTNVGLQLLGI
+1074 PTNIGLQLLGI
-1085 VSAYDLGLSTCGEMI
+1085 TSAYDLGLLTLGEMV
-1100 ERLERVFKT
+1100 ERLEHVFKT

-1123 YDLDT
+1123 YELEG
-1128 LGVLQPAYI
+1128 LNVLQPAYI

-1147 HLLALKQACR
+1147 HFLALKQACR
-1157 EIIETPPDMRA
+1157 EIIEQPPDVRA
-1168 ATRALMA
+1168 PLRALTS
-1175 ALAVTRE
+1175 ALAITRE
-1182 SFADAAS
+1182 AFADAAS
-1189 SGRVGDPARWQAVSK
+1189 SGRVGDPAKWQAVSK
-1204 AAALLKSARA
+1204 AAGLLKTARSELTTTTDDAGLAHVARA
-1214 ELAETIDHAGFAR
+1214 LSD
-1227 VSRVVVEADETLTA
+1227 ADQTLSA
-1241 AGLAAKEAP
+1241 AGLGPKEAP

-1258 TARLAER
+1258 SAHLAER
-1265 HLAERALLGEAAAE
+1265 HVAERTAL
-1279 APGVAAGTNN
+1279 GVAAAQSLREGAATSAL
-1289 VVRDRVA
+1289 VRERIE
-1296 RLEAIAITAQR
+1296 RLEAIALTAHR
-1307 LAMEMDFTFLYDAR
+1307 YVAEMDFTFLYDVR

-1328 YSVDSA
+1328 YSADSA

-1369 GRSLTATSRS
+1369 GRSLTASS
-1379 TALVSWSGSMFEYL
+1379 HATALVSWSGSMFEYL

-1400 SFPHTLLDQTYRS
+1400 SFPHTLLDQTYRG
-1413 AVRRHIDYAGERS
+1413 AVRRQIEYAGERS

-1431 SESAF
+1431 SESAY

-1462 KELVIAPYATA
+1462 KDLVIAPYATA
-1473 LALLVEPQE
+1473 LALLVEPHE
-1482 SMRNFAALERE
+1482 AIRNLGVLERE

-1499 GFRDAVDFTRP
+1499 GFREAVDYTRP
-1510 EPGQTKAV
+1510 EPGETKAV

-1529 SFVALTNALA
+1529 TFVALANALG

-1568 VMQEAQESDT
+1568 VMQDAQET
-1578 DGRVPVET
+1578 DGEGGRTPIET
-1586 EKPAVRLIDT
+1586 EKPAVRQIET
-1596 PDTAQPRIGLLASLP
+1596 PDTPQPRVGLLASLP
-1611 YTVMISNAG
+1611 FTVMLSNAG
-1620 AGYSRYEQLAITRWR
+1620 AGYSRYDQLAITRWR

-1655 AVWSAT
+1655 QVWSAT
-1661 HQPTAKRADA
+1661 HQPTAKRADV
-1671 YQAAFAT
+1671 YTAAFAT

-1688 DVETRLEVT
+1688 DVETRLDVT

-1704 EVRRVTLVNH
+1704 EVRRVTVVNH
-1714 SGVER
+1714 SGIER
-1719 DIELTSYGEI
+1719 EIELTSYGEI

-1751 WRPSE
+1751 WRPAE
-1756 AAILATRRPRGSN
+1756 AAILATRRPRASN

-1777 VAAVGEEQVDD
+1777 VAAVGHELVGEI
-1788 VTFET
+1788 TSET
-1793 DRARFIGRGRTV
+1793 DRARFVGRGRTV
-1805 RNPAA
+1805 RNPLA
-1810 MEASVRLSGT
+1810 MDASSTLSGT

-1852 ETRERAVELADLYR
+1852 ETRERAIELADLYR

-1912 VRAPQHELRANNLGQ
+1912 MRAPQQELRANTLGQ

-1935 SGDWPV
+1935 SGDWPI
-1941 LLATIDSTEGLP
+1941 LLATIDSVEGLP
-1953 TVRHLLHAH
+1953 TVRQLLHAH
-1962 RYWRLKGMTV
+1962 HYWRLKGMTV

-2005 DKPGGVFIRRAD
+2005 DKSGGVFIRRAD
-2017 VLAPEVLRLLRA
+2017 VLGPDVLQLLRV
-2029 TARVHIACDG
+2029 TARVHMACDG

-2048 PEAEEQPPD
+2048 PEVEEQPPD

-2065 SIFSNRDS
+2065 SRFSNRDS
-2073 GFASWDTRA
+2073 GFASWDSGGRG
-2082 SREANGGE
+2082 ANGGE

-2100 AQYARDAAADLAES
+2100 AAYARDAALDLAES
-2114 FELPDFVFGEKP
+2114 FDLPEFRIGSGSK
-2126 ATGNGEDRGTGI
+2126 GNGEPDRKGTGNRERGTASPRG
-2138 GEPGTAPSSGS
+2138 GAVPSS
-2149 QPRRGQAGR
+2149 RF
-2158 QPTPGAR
+2158 PG
-2165 APGPARAIPAH
+2165 PAH
-2176 GLTPDLDYEIRL
+2176 GLTSNLDYEIKLQADR
-2188 SANSLPPAPWSNVIA
+2188 LPPAPWSNVIA
-2203 NPRAGFVV
+2203 NPEAGFVV

-2217 FAWVEN
+2217 FAWVDN

-2236 VSDPCTELLYL
+2236 VSDPATEILYL
-2247 RDASGAVWSPTPA
+2247 RDASGALWSPTPA
-2260 IARDASAYTVRHG
+2260 IALDSSSYTVLHG
-2273 AGFTTFTHER
+2273 AGFTTFTHDH
-2283 GGIASELTVSMAEH
+2283 GGIRSELTVSMPPNDA
-2297 DPVKISRLR
+2297 VKITRLR
-2306 LTNRTG
+2306 LVNRTG
-2312 RSASIVLTSFVEW
+2312 RPTSLVLTSFVEW
-2325 ALGVMREHT
+2325 CLGVMREHT
-2334 QHQIVTTFDRDTQAI
+2334 QHQIVTSFDRDTQAI
-2349 LASNYFDA
+2349 FASNFFDA
-2357 SFADQVAF
+2357 SFADRVAF

-2375 TADRREFIGRNGT
+2375 TADRREFIGRNGDLIS
-2388 VEAPAAFAN
+2388 PAALADS
-2397 GAALGEA
+2397 ATLGET
-2404 TGAAIDPCAVLQS
+2404 TGAAFDPCAALQVNL
-2417 TITVAPNETRE
+2417 TLAPNETRD
-2428 VVVLLGA
+2428 VIVLLGA
-2435 ARGVDE
+2435 ARGPNA
-2441 ARSLIRRYGSAA
+2441 ARQLIARYGSTAA
-2453 SAGTAIDATIAD
+2453 ANAGIDVMAED
-2465 WRRRLTTIAVRTPD
+2465 WARRLSTITVKTPE
-2479 PMFDAIMNRWSLY
+2479 PTFDAMMNRWSLY

-2525 YHDQAIAR
+2525 YHDQVIAR

-2549 QHWWHAHNGRGTR
+2549 QHWWHPHTGRGTR
-2562 TKFSD
+2562 TRFSD

-2572 PYVVDHYVRT
+2572 PYVVDHYVRIT
-2582 SGDDAVLD
+2582 GDNAVLD

-2596 EMRQLDS
+2596 QMRPLEP
-2603 HEHEVYDLPAIS
+2603 HEHEVYDLPTLS
-2615 GEKATL
+2615 DETGSL
-2621 YEHCLRALRR
+2621 YEHCLRALRH
-2631 ACTVGAHG
+2631 ACTLGAHG

-2653 RVGIDGKGES
+2653 RVGIEGKGES

-2686 GVPAG
+2686 GPAAG
-2691 ELRGAADAYARAA
+2691 ELRGHADAYARAA
-2704 NEAAWDGDWYRRAYF
+2704 NESAWDGAWYRRAYF
-2719 DDGTPLGSAQS
+2719 DDGTPLGSAEN

-2742 SVISDAGEPDKRV
+2742 SVISAAGEVEKRE
-2755 RAMRSLDE
+2755 RAMASLNHW
-2763 RLVRQDARLIM
+2763 LVREDARLIM
-2774 LLTPPFDKTPH
+2774 LLTPPFDKTVH

-2810 AVLATALGGD
+2810 AVLATALNGEQ
-2820 GDRAFEL
+2820 DRAFEL
-2827 YQMINPLTHGVTP
+2827 YQMINPLTHAVTP
-2840 GDVDRYKVEPY
+2840 EDVESYKVEPY

-2878 MYRIGLETILGF
+2878 MYRIGLETLLGF

-2901 CVPKAW
+2901 CVPQAW
-2907 REFSIEYRHGTSLY
+2907 REFSLEYRHGSAVY
-2921 AIRVVRNG
+2921 AIRVARSG
-2929 TGEEAVRV
+2929 TGAEVSRV
-2937 VVDGAERA
+2937 TVDGVERG
-2945 DRAIGLVD
+2945 DRTISLED
-2953 DGQRHEVIV
+2953 DGRRHEVTV
-2962 ELG
+2962 EIG